1 MTYQEK
7 PKATPSSNNEPRI
20 TSDVS
25 SMEAQA
31 LRNERQTIASP
42 LRATPSPYRPAIYR
56 PLRYSLAM
64 QFAAARAAA
73 AQPRL
78 LAVTSN
84 VITWREV
91 IFSTRGI
98 T

>member
-7 PKATPSSNNEPRI
+7 PNPTPSSNNEPRI
-20 TSDVS
+20 TSNVT

-31 LRNERQTIASP
+31 LREERQP
-42 LRATPSPYRPAIYR
+42 LAGPLGATQSPYRPTVHR
-56 PLRYSLAM
+56 PLRYSPAM

-78 LAVTSN
+78 LAISSN
-84 VITWREV
+84 VVTWREV
-91 IFSTRGI
+91 IFLTRGV